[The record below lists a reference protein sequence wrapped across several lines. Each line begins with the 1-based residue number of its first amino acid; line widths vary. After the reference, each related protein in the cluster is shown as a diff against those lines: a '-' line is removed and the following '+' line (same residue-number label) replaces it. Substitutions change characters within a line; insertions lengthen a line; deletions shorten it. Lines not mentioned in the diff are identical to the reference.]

1 MTTTG
6 MSAPP
11 MDDVIWRP
19 KAPLLSTPVV
29 KAREARVGSDVMQNA
44 GEQGGE
50 EGEEWVRNEGDR
62 G

>member
-1 MTTTG
+1 MSLTHPLYEFNSVTTTG

-29 KAREARVGSDVMQNA
+29 KAREARVGSDVMQKASCN
-44 GEQGGE
+44 
-50 EGEEWVRNEGDR
+50 R
-62 G
+62 GRT

>member
-29 KAREARVGSDVMQNA
+29 RAREARVGSDVMQNA
-44 GEQGGE
+44 GEENRRGIG
-50 EGEEWVRNEGDR
+50 VR
-62 G
+62 